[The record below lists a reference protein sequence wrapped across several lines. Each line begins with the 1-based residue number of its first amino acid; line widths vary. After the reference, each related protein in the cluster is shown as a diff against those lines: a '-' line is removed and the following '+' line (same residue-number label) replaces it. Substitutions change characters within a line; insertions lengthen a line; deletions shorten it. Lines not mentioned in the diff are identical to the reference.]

1 MTVIVVETPTKVSVS
16 TTIETTQNK
25 VVSMLMM
32 RVSAVVIF
40 ETGRAET
47 VASLASTSAMT

>member
-16 TTIETTQNK
+16 TTIETTQNT

-47 VASLASTSAMT
+47 VASLARTSAMT